1 MQQHDATEEAVRSL
15 RSLILAGERYRQ
27 VMSNYVGLGVTEAQA
42 VSYLTVHGD
51 QGQNELAAGLGL
63 SSGASTALV
72 DRLERQG
79 IAERY
84 PHPSDRRRTL
94 VRLTDRN
101 GYLRGT
107 DADFRVKHAVITCE
121 RVRCRR
127 AARAR
132 RYSERDESG
141 RRDSAS
147 TEYSANHAGWGRCG
161 APLPNPYEG
170 PVVVHGSGTRH
181 PSRPGSAP
189 RVRVNVGSCRASFGM
204 SGTSWR
210 PSSSP

>member
-27 VMSNYVGLGVTEAQA
+27 VLSDHVGLGVTETQA

-51 QGQNELAAGLGL
+51 RGQNELAAGLGL

-94 VRLTDRN
+94 VRLTR
-101 GYLRGT
+101 RG
-107 DADFRVKHAVITCE
+107 HAVVETSRTWLLTGFDDVPPSEHRALAATLRSIAE
-121 RVRCRR
+121 RL
-127 AARAR
+127 
-132 RYSERDESG
+132 SEQSAKVAEQG
-141 RRDSAS
+141 R
-147 TEYSANHAGWGRCG
+147 
-161 APLPNPYEG
+161 PNPG
-170 PVVVHGSGTRH
+170 PG
-181 PSRPGSAP
+181 P
-189 RVRVNVGSCRASFGM
+189 
-204 SGTSWR
+204 
-210 PSSSP
+210 